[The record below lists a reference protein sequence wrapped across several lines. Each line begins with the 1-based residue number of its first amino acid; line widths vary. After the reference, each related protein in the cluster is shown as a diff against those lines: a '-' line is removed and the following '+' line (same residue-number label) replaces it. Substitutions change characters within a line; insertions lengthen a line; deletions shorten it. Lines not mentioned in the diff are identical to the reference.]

1 MIIKI
6 ADWKE
11 AQVKNP
17 PKALRVEKKE
27 QGYFEGKSFAEFLD
41 WRFCDA
47 IYEQYG
53 MLITTNG
60 EQKVKMFHDDTSNI
74 PSWDITI
81 GDYTD
86 ERTQTFLT
94 EEDAYLE
101 WIRLEE
107 LEVLEWD
114 IPTTDYVDTSN
125 FSRDF
130 KWERPLVFNI
140 KAITYNEYK
149 KAFGITYNHP
159 KDKDYMMCNTEES
172 WYPAYEGGYVQAAF
186 RKHNSN
192 IPMWNI
198 HLGGNDDYSISQDFL
213 DEAEALA
220 KWEEILQAKVV
231 NKDILGDNYFSN

>member
-17 PKALRVEKKE
+17 SKALRAEKAE
-27 QGYFEGKSFAEFLD
+27 HNYFASKGFSEFLD
-41 WRFCDA
+41 WRFCDT

-53 MLITTNG
+53 MLSTTKG
-60 EQKVKMFHDDTSNI
+60 EQKVKMFHDSTSNI
-74 PSWDITI
+74 PSWNITI
-81 GDYTD
+81 GDYSD

-107 LEVLEWD
+107 LEVLEWA
-114 IPTTDYVDTSN
+114 ISTPNYVDTSN
-125 FSRDF
+125 FSRAF
-130 KWERPLVFNI
+130 KWERPLVFNM

-159 KDKDYMMCNTEES
+159 TDKDYMMCKTEES
-172 WYPAYEGGYVQAAF
+172 WSPAYEGGYVQASF
-186 RKHNSN
+186 RKCNSN
-192 IPMWNI
+192 IPMWSI
-198 HLGGNDDYSISQDFL
+198 HLSGDDDYSISQDFV
-213 DEAEALA
+213 DEAAALA

-231 NKDILGDNYFSN
+231 NKDILGDSYFSN